1 MGNVVSWLPPPSLL
15 PYTKIIP
22 KIIPRTAKYYIDLL
36 LIFFFYYT
44 SVKIIFTKM
53 FIDLG
58 ETHEIKK
65 TKNKCE
71 HSRVSFAILMGTSH

>member
-1 MGNVVSWLPPPSLL
+1 
-15 PYTKIIP
+15 
-22 KIIPRTAKYYIDLL
+22 
-36 LIFFFYYT
+36 
-44 SVKIIFTKM
+44 M